1 MPAKSEKQRRLMAI
15 AEHHPEKLYK
25 KNRGVLKMSK
35 DQLSEYASTKER
47 GMKKAPKTKKATGG
61 KNPFFGNSLP
71 FQLGDGGR
79 WFSDSR
85 SQGAMSVG
93 KKKGK

>member
-1 MPAKSEKQRRLMAI
+1 MPAKSEKQRRMMAI

-25 KNRGVLKMSK
+25 RNRGVLSMDKS
-35 DQLSEYASTKER
+35 QLSEYASTKEK
-47 GMKKAPKTKKATGG
+47 GMPKKVKGKG

-71 FQLGDGGR
+71 FQIGSGDR

-85 SQGAMSVG
+85 SMGETVF
-93 KKKGK
+93 KKG